1 MADCACNRANAVR
14 CHFTR
19 IFSFFSTG
27 RSARWVLHPRWQ
39 SARLFGSSVP
49 PLIRAMMC
57 SMLAAPDFT
66 GKAHSQQLSPSRLR
80 RLATIAFFQF
90 LLRFH
95 FIARPNCR
103 RMIEDGL
110 MTAFPKPSDS
120 GKPFSTR
127 TIWRKLPLSACQDR
141 QGYWNGC
148 PVADLTMRRL
158 RLLSSF

>member
-1 MADCACNRANAVR
+1 MFYMADCACNRANAVR

-90 LLRFH
+90 PLRFH

-103 RMIEDGL
+103 RMIKDRL
-110 MTAFPKPSDS
+110 PTAFPKPSDF
-120 GKPFSTR
+120 GKAFSSSS
-127 TIWRKLPLSACQDR
+127 IWRAQRVLLCQDQ
-141 QGYWNGC
+141 QGYRNG
-148 PVADLTMRRL
+148 
-158 RLLSSF
+158 